1 MSPTIN
7 KSFIL
12 QLFECSNFF
21 IMWLHTMS
29 LLFQYAERD
38 RISFDYGQKIK
49 FLAFCKQEKL
59 GPYSPEKD
67 LDTGY
72 LDVLGADRRYSACL
86 CYCCYTHVVKC

>member
-1 MSPTIN
+1 
-7 KSFIL
+7 
-12 QLFECSNFF
+12 
-21 IMWLHTMS
+21 MS
-29 LLFQYAERD
+29 LLFQYSERD

-72 LDVLGADRRYSACL
+72 LDVLGADRRYVRACAI
-86 CYCCYTHVVKC
+86 VVIHM